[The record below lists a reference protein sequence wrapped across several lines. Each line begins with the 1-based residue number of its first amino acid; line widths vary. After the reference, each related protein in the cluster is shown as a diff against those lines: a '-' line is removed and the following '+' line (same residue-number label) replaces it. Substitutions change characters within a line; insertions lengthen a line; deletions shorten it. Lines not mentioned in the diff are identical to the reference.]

1 MQIISEILSAENNDE
16 NIINNLIIICKLLYV
31 SNINNKIKQKIFV
44 DIISK
49 QNLISI
55 DDFWEVYNR
64 ENISLLNE
72 MNKEYINGI
81 FYLNK
86 NELFM
91 AYKSLLKSKRYKNA
105 IDIYLKYCFL
115 LINQNKINDI
125 NFKEIYTN
133 LKEMNEKA
141 PLLFNDFYLDFSSF
155 VSYKVFKDRI
165 DYKEIMDLLQ
175 KFINKYSGK
184 NKIIY
189 LDDISYRFIISEL
202 CQLLKEKR
210 DKNNNLI
217 ICGELK
223 LNELEEI
230 TCEDKNNVLNDVFK
244 DLIEHKNTQFYIN
257 EF

>member
-1 MQIISEILSAENNDE
+1 
-16 NIINNLIIICKLLYV
+16 
-31 SNINNKIKQKIFV
+31 
-44 DIISK
+44 
-49 QNLISI
+49 
-55 DDFWEVYNR
+55 
-64 ENISLLNE
+64 
-72 MNKEYINGI
+72 
-81 FYLNK
+81 
-86 NELFM
+86 
-91 AYKSLLKSKRYKNA
+91 
-105 IDIYLKYCFL
+105 
-115 LINQNKINDI
+115 
-125 NFKEIYTN
+125 
-133 LKEMNEKA
+133 
-141 PLLFNDFYLDFSSF
+141 
-155 VSYKVFKDRI
+155 
-165 DYKEIMDLLQ
+165 MDLLQ

-230 TCEDKNNVLNDVFK
+230 TCEDKKNVLNDVFK

>member
-1 MQIISEILSAENNDE
+1 
-16 NIINNLIIICKLLYV
+16 
-31 SNINNKIKQKIFV
+31 
-44 DIISK
+44 
-49 QNLISI
+49 
-55 DDFWEVYNR
+55 
-64 ENISLLNE
+64 
-72 MNKEYINGI
+72 
-81 FYLNK
+81 
-86 NELFM
+86 
-91 AYKSLLKSKRYKNA
+91 
-105 IDIYLKYCFL
+105 
-115 LINQNKINDI
+115 
-125 NFKEIYTN
+125 
-133 LKEMNEKA
+133 MNEKA

-155 VSYKVFKDRI
+155 VSYKVFKDKI

-217 ICGELK
+217 IYGDLK

-244 DLIEHKNTQFYIN
+244 DLIEHKNSQFYIN